1 MQISTALNDSLSH
14 VYCTEHG
21 RYQLHMWPTCKRPE
35 QRLQMSAKYD
45 TAQRRFNV

>member
-21 RYQLHMWPTCKRPE
+21 RYQLYVANMQKPE
-35 QRLQMSAKYD
+35 QRPQMSAKYD
-45 TAQRRFNV
+45 TAQRQFNV